1 MRHVLEKLKLAN
13 RSMKH
18 KLVIYM
24 AAMGLLLA
32 AVLLVSLQ
40 IFGRINTPGEEL
52 SKSMS
57 IQMEVFRSDM
67 ASLWRNVSGM
77 STHLSKDMT
86 EILEDA
92 LSEQGMTFSELDGNL
107 DAISQVEEALL
118 EPLCQYAR
126 QTDCSEAFVI
136 LEAAIGVSSGEA
148 DRSGLYVQRSNAEH
162 LTGDLLLYRGMAEIG
177 KAHGVMPHRKWS
189 REFNTEAVPD
199 YRERLADAAV
209 PVSSASCRT
218 TALITLPG
226 TSERAVLLTVPMI
239 GEDGTV
245 YGLCGFGV
253 NQTYFA
259 AHHKQP
265 TGFQSVAC
273 LMASEGSVSDTLD
286 GSGCLM
292 AGGAG
297 DYCFVPN
304 NGTLALT
311 SMRHGLTAMKCG
323 DLSYV
328 GMTMDFTAADG
339 DSESRTLAVLI
350 PAQDYRQLVVRS
362 IWQTALLL
370 FLLLFALCLA
380 CIVVS
385 RRYLSPLLRDLRQ
398 LTEENRGNGQMSY
411 SEFAAVSGSLR
422 AQDEAHQE
430 TVSALESEKDAALR
444 QSEFL
449 QAQVEETQS
458 QLETVQ
464 TDASRMAHAQK
475 DDIDPEA
482 YRIFVTGLDKL
493 TNTERKIYEGY
504 VAGMGPQEMSV
515 QFSVKVSTIY
525 SHTKSIL
532 RKTGLDSYRKV
543 QQYAAILRQT
553 QEEQESET

>member
-1 MRHVLEKLKLAN
+1 MFRVLKKMNYAT

-18 KLVIYM
+18 KLVIYV
-24 AAMGLLLA
+24 AAVGLLLA

-40 IFGRINTPGEEL
+40 FLGRINTPGEEL

-67 ASLWRNVSGM
+67 ASLWRSVSGM
-77 STHLSKDMT
+77 STHLSKDLT
-86 EILEDA
+86 ETLEDT
-92 LSEQGMTFSELDGNL
+92 LSEQGIAFSELDGDL

-189 REFNTEAVPD
+189 REFNTEALPD
-199 YRERLADAAV
+199 YRERLADAAA
-209 PVSSASCRT
+209 PVSFASCRT
-218 TALITLPG
+218 TALLTLPG
-226 TSERAVLLTVPMI
+226 TSERAVLLTVPMV

-273 LMASEGSVSDTLD
+273 LMTSEGSASDALD
-286 GSGCLM
+286 SSGSLM
-292 AGGAG
+292 TGGAG
-297 DYCFVPN
+297 DYCYVPN
-304 NGTLALT
+304 NDSLTLKP
-311 SMRHGLTAMKCG
+311 MRHGLTAMKCG
-323 DLSYV
+323 ELSYV

-350 PAQDYRQLVVRS
+350 PAQDYRQLVVHS
-362 IWQTALLL
+362 VWQTALLL
-370 FLLLFALCLA
+370 FLLLLALCLA

-398 LTEENRGNGQMSY
+398 LTEKNRGDGQMSY
-411 SEFAAVSGSLR
+411 SEIAAVSGSLR
-422 AQDEAHQE
+422 AQDEAHEE
-430 TVSALESEKDAALR
+430 TVSTLVSEKE
-444 QSEFL
+444 SL

-458 QLETVQ
+458 RLETVQ
-464 TDASRMAHAQK
+464 TDASRMAYAQK
-475 DDIDPEA
+475 DDIDPEV

-504 VAGMGPQEMSV
+504 VAGMDAEELAASFGISKNT
-515 QFSVKVSTIY
+515 VK
-525 SHTKSIL
+525 SHTAKIFSKLGPRRITEL
-532 RKTGLDSYRKV
+532 RR
-543 QQYAAILRQT
+543 YAAILRQT
-553 QEEQESET
+553 QEKQENET